1 MNYAVCTSTFC
12 SCLFAGYL
20 MAAPPSPPPAEPVL
34 PVPASPAAAAQQAP
48 VSTAPDGFAPF
59 VEKLKREARQ
69 QGVSEKTI
77 NQAFANMHFVE
88 HVVKSDQN
96 QPEKKVLLDA
106 YLNHVITPEKIDEAR
121 TEMQNNRQILSRIEQ
136 RYGVQPQYL
145 VALWALESRFGK
157 LQGDEDIFSALASL
171 AFEGRREAFFTKE
184 LIAAL
189 KMVDEGHIEA
199 SQMKG
204 SWAGAMG
211 QNQFMP
217 SSYLRYGAD
226 GDGDGK
232 MDIWNNIDDVF
243 ASSANYLASEGWKR
257 KSGWGQEINLPA
269 NFDTAL
275 AGTKKAQR
283 KTVAQWQAIGV
294 SFPANTSQPAQQS
307 TAWIVIPDDGEK
319 RGFMVFQN
327 FRTLMTWNR
336 SYYFAISIGMMA
348 DAIAG
353 NNPSAPAQPQSLK
366 Q

>member
-1 MNYAVCTSTFC
+1 MKSAANALTLF
-12 SCLFAGYL
+12 SCFFAGYL
-20 MAAPPSPPPAEPVL
+20 YAAPQLPDPTPATS
-34 PVPASPAAAAQQAP
+34 SPAAAAQQAP
-48 VSTAPDGFAPF
+48 ETTQPDGFPEF

-69 QGVSEKTI
+69 QGIRASTI
-77 NQAFANMHFVE
+77 NQAFANIHFVD

-96 QPEKKVLLDA
+96 QPEQKVLLDD
-106 YLNHVITPEKIDEAR
+106 YLNRVITPEKVTQAR
-121 TEMQNNRQILSRIEQ
+121 TQMRTHQQILRRTEQ

-157 LQGDEDIFSALASL
+157 VQGDEDIFSALASL

-232 MDIWNNIDDVF
+232 MDIWNNINDVF

-257 KSGWGQEINLPA
+257 GGEWGQQVTLPA
-269 NFDTAL
+269 DFDTAL
-275 AGTKKAQR
+275 AGTKTAQR
-283 KTVAQWQAIGV
+283 KTVAQWQALGV
-294 SFPANTSQPAQQS
+294 TFPQNSRQPNAQQN
-307 TAWIVIPDDGEK
+307 AWIVIPDDGQN
-319 RGFMVFQN
+319 RGFMALQN
-327 FRTLMTWNR
+327 FRTLMAWNR

-348 DAIAG
+348 DAIMR
-353 NNPSAPAQPQSLK
+353 NDDNAPAQK
-366 Q
+366 

>member
-1 MNYAVCTSTFC
+1 MNFVTSVIPLC
-12 SCLFAGYL
+12 SCLLAGYL
-20 MAAPPSPPPAEPVL
+20 HAAPQPLPDPA
-34 PVPASPAAAAQQAP
+34 PAPATSSPAAAAQQAP
-48 VSTAPDGFAPF
+48 VPAQPEGFAEF
-59 VEKLKREARQ
+59 VEKLKREARE
-69 QGVSEKTI
+69 QGISDATI
-77 NQAFANMHFVE
+77 NQAFATMHYVD

-96 QPEKKVLLDA
+96 QPEQKVLLDD
-106 YLNHVITPEKIDEAR
+106 YLNRVITPEKIAEAR
-121 TEMQNNRQILSRIEQ
+121 VQMRNHQQILNRTEQ

-157 LQGDEDIFSALASL
+157 VQGDEDIFSALASL

-189 KMVDEGHIEA
+189 KMVDQGHIAARE
-199 SQMKG
+199 MKG

-232 MDIWNNIDDVF
+232 MDIWNNINDVF
-243 ASSANYLASEGWKR
+243 ASSANYLASEGWR
-257 KSGWGQEINLPA
+257 RGEEWGLEITLPE
-269 NFDTAL
+269 NFDAEL
-275 AGTKKAQR
+275 AGTKSDQR
-283 KTVAQWQAIGV
+283 KTVAQWQDLGV
-294 SFPANTSQPAQQS
+294 TLPDNVRKPARQLS
-307 TAWIVIPDDGEK
+307 AWIVIPDDGQN

-348 DAIAG
+348 ETIMRDD
-353 NNPSAPAQPQSLK
+353 SRAPAQQSSSPQ
-366 Q
+366 

>member
-1 MNYAVCTSTFC
+1 MKYATSAISLC

-20 MAAPPSPPPAEPVL
+20 HAAPAPLPDPTPATS
-34 PVPASPAAAAQQAP
+34 SPAAAAHQAP
-48 VSTAPDGFAPF
+48 VNVEPEGFPAF

-69 QGVSEKTI
+69 QGISDKTL
-77 NQAFANMHFVE
+77 NQAFATMHYVE

-96 QPEKKVLLDA
+96 QPEQKVLLDD
-106 YLNHVITPEKIDEAR
+106 YLNRVITPEKIDEAR
-121 TEMQNNRQILSRIEQ
+121 VQMRNHQAILSRTQQ

-157 LQGDEDIFSALASL
+157 VQGDEDIFSALASL

-189 KMVDEGHIEA
+189 KMVEEGHIDA

-232 MDIWNNIDDVF
+232 MDIWNNINDVF
-243 ASSANYLASEGWKR
+243 ASSANYLASEGWR
-257 KSGWGQEINLPA
+257 RGGEWGQEIVLPA
-269 NFDTAL
+269 NFDPAL
-275 AGTKKAQR
+275 AGTKNAQR
-283 KTVAQWQAIGV
+283 KTVAQWQALGV
-294 SFPANTSQPAQQS
+294 TFPADADQPDPQLP
-307 TAWIVIPDDGEK
+307 AWIVIPDDGQN
-319 RGFMVFQN
+319 RGFMALQN

-348 DAIAG
+348 DAIMRDDGRA
-353 NNPSAPAQPQSLK
+353 SAQQQSSS

>member
-1 MNYAVCTSTFC
+1 MKYTLSTLALC
-12 SCLFAGYL
+12 SCLYTGHLSAV
-20 MAAPPSPPPAEPVL
+20 PQQVPVKK
-34 PVPASPAAAAQQAP
+34 PDISSPAAAALQAP
-48 VSTAPDGFAPF
+48 EMPQPPGFAAF
-59 VEKLKREARQ
+59 VDKLKREARQ
-69 QGVSEKTI
+69 QGISDNTL
-77 NQAFANMHFVE
+77 NQAFATLHFVE

-96 QPEKKVLLDA
+96 QPEKKVLLDD
-106 YLNHVITPEKIDEAR
+106 YLTRVITPEKVEEAR
-121 TEMQNNRQILSRIEQ
+121 VQMRNHQQLLSQITQ

-157 LQGDEDIFSALASL
+157 VQGDEDIFSALASL

-232 MDIWNNIDDVF
+232 MDIWNNISDVF
-243 ASSANYLASEGWKR
+243 ASSANYLSSEGWKR
-257 KSGWGQEINLPA
+257 GGEWGQEVTLPA
-269 NFDTAL
+269 DFDVAL
-275 AGTKKAQR
+275 AGTKAAQR
-283 KTVAQWQAIGV
+283 KTVAQWQQSGV
-294 SFPANTSQPAQQS
+294 VIPARGRQPDPQLS
-307 TAWIVIPDDGEK
+307 AWIVIPDDGQN

-348 DAIAG
+348 DAIMRNDG
-353 NNPSAPAQPQSLK
+353 DAPAQK
-366 Q
+366 QTSSQ